1 MFKLHNTKYLHSIS
15 PRDAM
20 NEDVN
25 RNCTTFDSVAALSAS
40 YHALCGKLGRPLYV
54 RNTHGKILELE
65 KGEFIPRSVDA
76 IFGTLRVYMCVYVG
90 VQLCMQRGDVCT
102 AAESRVSPIYF
113 WNALYLKG
121 MAELYFPFTFC

>member
-1 MFKLHNTKYLHSIS
+1 
-15 PRDAM
+15 M

-76 IFGTLRVYMCVYVG
+76 IFGTLLAYACACA
-90 VQLCMQRGDVCT
+90 CMQMGNVRL
-102 AAESRVSPIYF
+102 F
-113 WNALYLKG
+113 L
-121 MAELYFPFTFC
+121 